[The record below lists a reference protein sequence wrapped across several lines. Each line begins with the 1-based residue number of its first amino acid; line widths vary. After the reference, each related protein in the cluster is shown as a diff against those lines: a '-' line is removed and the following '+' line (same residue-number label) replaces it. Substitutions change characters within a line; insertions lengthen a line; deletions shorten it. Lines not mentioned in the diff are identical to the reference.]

1 MKIEGWNEHSPL
13 ETLDSEKLGTL
24 NPAISVT
31 KSSSSVNVLE
41 RKWIIILKMGQQ
53 DSFSIKILNKYHKF
67 SGKIIILNETINVR
81 RINLLNFSFYWNN
94 Y

>member
-1 MKIEGWNEHSPL
+1 MKKIKDITKQSEFDVIDK
-13 ETLDSEKLGTL
+13 TLIGLL
-24 NPAISVT
+24 
-31 KSSSSVNVLE
+31 LL
-41 RKWIIILKMGQQ
+41 IILLFLLI
-53 DSFSIKILNKYHKF
+53 SFKIIVIFLILNKYHKF

>member
-1 MKIEGWNEHSPL
+1 
-13 ETLDSEKLGTL
+13 
-24 NPAISVT
+24 
-31 KSSSSVNVLE
+31 
-41 RKWIIILKMGQQ
+41 MGQQ